1 MTTEANKL
9 IARQFFE
16 DTNTGD
22 GAAMVDRLIAR
33 DFRLNGWPFD
43 PNEWKELF
51 TWAQTEVPDWHF
63 TIEDMLAEG
72 DRVAVRL
79 SVSGTPR
86 TRWRRY
92 RTNGQS
98 FTSKGFF
105 FLRIVDGIIVEA
117 WDQFSE
123 LWELQQLGA
132 LPTPEQAEAAQQ
144 QMPDGAK

>member
-1 MTTEANKL
+1 MEGLMSTEANKL

-16 DTNTGD
+16 ATNARD
-22 GAAMVDRLIAR
+22 GAVMVDRLLAPN
-33 DFRLNGWPFD
+33 FRLNDTPFD

-63 TIEDMLAEG
+63 TIEDILAED

-86 TRWRRY
+86 THWRLY

-98 FTSKGFF
+98 FVSRGFCF
-105 FLRIVDGIIVEA
+105 FRIVNGVIAEV
-117 WDQFSE
+117 WDQFHE

-132 LPTPEQAEAAQQ
+132 LPTPQQAEAGGQI
-144 QMPDGAK
+144 

>member
-9 IARQFFE
+9 VARRFFE
-16 DTNTGD
+16 AINTGD
-22 GAAMVDRLIAR
+22 GAAMIDQLLVP
-33 DFRLNGWPFD
+33 DFRLNGMPFD
-43 PNEWKELF
+43 PNQWKDLF
-51 TWAQTEVPDWHF
+51 VWAQTEVPDWRF
-63 TIEDMLAEG
+63 TIEDMLAE
-72 DRVAVRL
+72 DDQVAVRL

-105 FLRIVDGIIVEA
+105 FFRVVNGIIVEA
-117 WDQFSE
+117 WDQFNE

-132 LPTPEQAEAAQQ
+132 LPTPEQAEAGEHA
-144 QMPDGAK
+144 

>member
-1 MTTEANKL
+1 MTTQANKL
-9 IARQFFE
+9 IARLFFE
-16 DTNTGD
+16 ATNTGD
-22 GAAMVDRLIAR
+22 GAAMVDQLVAP
-33 DFRLNGWPFD
+33 DFRLNGMPCD
-43 PNEWKELF
+43 PNEWKDLF
-51 TWAQTEVPDWHF
+51 VWAQTEVPDWHF

-105 FLRIVDGIIVEA
+105 FFRIVNGVIVEA
-117 WDQFSE
+117 WDQFDD

-132 LPTPEQAEAAQQ
+132 LPRPEQAEADQRA
-144 QMPDGAK
+144 

>member
-9 IARQFFE
+9 IARRFFE
-16 DTNTGD
+16 ATNTGD
-22 GAAMVDRLIAR
+22 GAAMVDQLLAP
-33 DFRLNGWPFD
+33 DFRLNGMPFD
-43 PNEWKELF
+43 LNQWKELF
-51 TWAQTEVPDWHF
+51 VWAQTEVPDWHF
-63 TIEDMLAEG
+63 TIEDMLAEA

-105 FLRIVDGIIVEA
+105 FFRIVNGVIAEA
-117 WDQFSE
+117 WDQFDD

-132 LPTPEQAEAAQQ
+132 LPTPEHAEAGQRA
-144 QMPDGAK
+144 